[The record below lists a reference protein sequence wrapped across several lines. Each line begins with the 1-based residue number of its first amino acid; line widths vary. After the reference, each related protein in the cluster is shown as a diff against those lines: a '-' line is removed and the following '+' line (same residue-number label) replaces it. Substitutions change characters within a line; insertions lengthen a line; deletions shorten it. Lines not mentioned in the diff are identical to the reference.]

1 MSSPAHRKTR
11 IQSLN
16 PRLGSQQQQQ
26 QRHRP
31 CSQEQTDRMN
41 DINVVIP
48 PSLSIEMGLARGSM
62 AAVAE
67 ASLRPLQTNNS
78 RKPLTSSQKKRLK
91 PLQQVIKNNPVDP
104 VNQRQQPTAAVKAD
118 PNQAVNHQDG
128 RKQKHQKSA
137 SYKLVEDRDVP
148 PIIKDHKRRVQY
160 RKMECLGYGAFGR
173 VYRVQSL
180 HDGRY
185 WAAKVIA
192 KSSVVESNTKK
203 KLLAEINIH
212 RSLKH
217 DNIVRFY
224 SVVED
229 KHNIYLILELCE
241 NRTLSNMLKRRGGTL
256 TELETRYYM
265 GQMLTA
271 LRYMSDN
278 RILHRD
284 LKLSNVLLDRNMDCK
299 LGDFGLA
306 ALLLTPEDRKRT
318 VCGTLHYIAPEILF
332 HKEVD
337 GHNHRVDMWS
347 AGVLMYNLLFGKH
360 PFQVTEA
367 QELRKQV
374 KQNEYQQ
381 RFTFP
386 VDSFVVSTEA
396 KSLISGLLVNDPD
409 QRLSV
414 IQALQHPFFSREIPT
429 QIPRLALESPP
440 SYQDLFTPNDTQH
453 LHSMKNKST
462 ATTASKVTAAIR
474 NARDVEKC
482 YEDLDIQPPLTIMNE
497 TIYDPRSQYP
507 LPNSQKS
514 AMSIL
519 LSQPVAA
526 PAALVKETT
535 SASTASKRRAANSN
549 ENTEIKNS
557 APLSP
562 KRLCNDGDIKP
573 TAPATIAKT
582 IHRPSTL
589 SPSLAI
595 ANKLESTQISSPKIT
610 VSSSSSP
617 PPSSPPHPPLQ
628 NTVAVMVPEA
638 TSTAPTTQQPSLLKS
653 KFDSQGFAIPTALP
667 VRRPMMEQMEDN
679 IKVMVGRSE
688 SVMKEN
694 RTEAKPN
701 ADFQWSPS
709 NLFIETWVD
718 CSKHYGFAYRLSDG
732 TLGFLFNDG
741 SVLSCCDSSA
751 YYYVSYRAEDD
762 RYVEQIYN
770 NIPPELEKKAKL
782 LHKFGSYEEKELKH
796 DQTIPKTT
804 QLNKIYLLK
813 YYVDEEA
820 ITFRLSNG
828 AVQLNFFKHC
838 KLILYDAGRKTMF
851 IDASR
856 KLTQY
861 NTYDVLCSNNTEI
874 IDAIHYAFS
883 ILQVQNTR
891 RQKALQEERWKR
903 FEKE

>member
-16 PRLGSQQQQQ
+16 SRLSSQQQQQ
-26 QRHRP
+26 RQQRL
-31 CSQEQTDRMN
+31 CSQEQADRMN
-41 DINVVIP
+41 DIKVTIP
-48 PSLSIEMGLARGSM
+48 PSLSREMGLAKGSV

-67 ASLRPLQTNNS
+67 AGLRPLQTNNS
-78 RKPLTSSQKKRLK
+78 RKALTSSQKDRLK
-91 PLQQVIKNNPVDP
+91 PLQQVMKNNPIDP
-104 VNQRQQPTAAVKAD
+104 VNQRQQPVVAVQVDPELAA
-118 PNQAVNHQDG
+118 NQQDG
-128 RKQKHQKSA
+128 RKQRHQKQA

-148 PIIKDHKRRVQY
+148 PVIKDYKRRVQY
-160 RKMECLGYGAFGR
+160 RKLECLGFGAFGR

-180 HDGRY
+180 HDGKY
-185 WAAKVIA
+185 WAAKVIS

-217 DNIVRFY
+217 DNIVRTMPEQGRYGACGRF
-224 SVVED
+224 SVFA
-229 KHNIYLILELCE
+229 HTLQ
-241 NRTLSNMLKRRGGTL
+241 TLSSMLKRRGGTL

-265 GQMLTA
+265 GQILTA

-306 ALLLTPEDRKRT
+306 ALLT

-367 QELRKQV
+367 HELRIQV

-381 RFTFP
+381 GFKFP
-386 VDSFVVSTEA
+386 VDSFVVSPEA

-409 QRLSV
+409 RRLSV
-414 IQALQHPFFSREIPT
+414 IEALQHPFFSMEIPT
-429 QIPRLALESPP
+429 RIPRLALESPP
-440 SYQDLFTPNDTQH
+440 SYQDLFAPSDTQH
-453 LHSMKNKST
+453 SASPRNKP
-462 ATTASKVTAAIR
+462 AAIAASKVTAAIR
-474 NARDVEKC
+474 NARDIDKC
-482 YEDLDIQPPLTIMNE
+482 YEDLDIQPPLIIMNE

-514 AMSIL
+514 AASML
-519 LSQPVAA
+519 LPQPAAA
-526 PAALVKETT
+526 PTALVKNTT
-535 SASTASKRRAANSN
+535 STSTTSKRRAANSN
-549 ENTEIKNS
+549 ESIGVKNS
-557 APLSP
+557 APVPP
-562 KRLCNDGDIKP
+562 KRLCNDGDIKS
-573 TAPATIAKT
+573 TIPASMEKSA
-582 IHRPSTL
+582 HRTQKP
-589 SPSLAI
+589 SPSLILAD
-595 ANKLESTQISSPKIT
+595 KLESTQISSPKIA
-610 VSSSSSP
+610 VSSP
-617 PPSSPPHPPLQ
+617 PPPPPPPPSSTSPSR
-628 NTVAVMVPEA
+628 NVGAA
-638 TSTAPTTQQPSLLKS
+638 TASEVIATTSAIKQPSSLKT

-667 VRRPMMEQMEDN
+667 IRRPLMEQMEEN
-679 IKVMVGRSE
+679 IKIMIARSE
-688 SVMKEN
+688 SVLKEN
-694 RTEAKPN
+694 RSEAKPN
-701 ADFQWSPS
+701 VDFQWLPS

-770 NIPPELEKKAKL
+770 SVPAELEKKARL
-782 LHKFGSYEEKELKH
+782 LQKFGSYEQKELKH

-804 QLNKIYLLK
+804 QLNKTYLLK
-813 YYVDEEA
+813 YYVDQEA

-828 AVQLNFFKHC
+828 AVQLNFFKHH
-838 KLILYDAGRKTMF
+838 KLILYDAGRKLMF
-851 IDASR
+851 IDSSR
-856 KLTQY
+856 KLAQY
-861 NTYDVLCSNNTEI
+861 NTFDVLCSTNTEI
-874 IDAIHYAFS
+874 INAIHYAFS
-883 ILQVQNTR
+883 ILQAQNTR